1 MEKQFLKDA
10 LFSGMTSNAF
20 KLGTVLN
27 LGWFWP
33 RIAGCSVLYR
43 ALSMDQPD
51 LVDILT
57 VAKLDAGAIS
67 PPSYLP
73 HDNDT
78 KYFYVVR
85 RVNGCGYLEHT
96 IAAAVSVSIGAD
108 GDLAESQPNKVFDFS
123 IKQVSGNRAQLIWY
137 YCPIGQKSR
146 PVCFVVCSDG
156 GTGQIDYENPIAR
169 IDYEGRKF
177 YSCLTDAL
185 DAGRYLFA
193 VRVEDAEG
201 IEDNALAQLK
211 IQLNITNP
219 DAINI
224 LGAEAV

>member
-20 KLGTVLN
+20 KLGTVLG

-43 ALSMDQPD
+43 PASMDQQD
-51 LVDILT
+51 LENILV
-57 VAKLDAGAIS
+57 VAKLNTGTIS
-67 PPSYLP
+67 PPAYLP
-73 HDNDT
+73 HDNNT

-96 IAAAVSVSIGAD
+96 IAAAVSVSIDAD
-108 GDLAESQPNKVFDFS
+108 GSLAESQPNKVFDWS
-123 IKQVSGNRAQLIWY
+123 VKQAGGNRVQLLWY
-137 YCPIGQKSR
+137 YCPIGQKSK
-146 PVCFVVCSDG
+146 PVCFMVYCDG
-156 GTGQIDYENPIAR
+156 GTGQIDYGNPIAR
-169 IDYEGRKF
+169 IDYEERRY

-193 VRVEDAEG
+193 VRAQDAEG
-201 IEDNALAQLK
+201 TADNTLAQLK
-211 IQLNITNP
+211 IQLNITSPN
-219 DAINI
+219 AINI
-224 LGAEAV
+224 LSAEAV